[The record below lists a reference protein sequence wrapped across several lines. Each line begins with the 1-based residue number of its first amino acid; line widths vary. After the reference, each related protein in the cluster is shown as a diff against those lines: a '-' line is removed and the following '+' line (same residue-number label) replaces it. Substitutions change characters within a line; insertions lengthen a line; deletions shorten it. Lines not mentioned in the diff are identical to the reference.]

1 MFEELPRFCYSI
13 ESSTGATILIKKG
26 EKGYFLTSNQES
38 PQRLNA
44 ILGIS
49 PAQAEAM
56 LVGSSFG
63 WNVPGADPNTYKSFA
78 RCKDVLEDGSRLTK
92 DKEYLLLG
100 SSGQSVYIED
110 DNGEIEFFPIYAFDL
125 FAK

>member
-13 ESSTGATILIKKG
+13 ENSTGATILIKKG

-49 PAQAEAM
+49 PAQTEAM

-110 DNGEIEFFPIYAFDL
+110 DNGKIEFFPIYAFDL